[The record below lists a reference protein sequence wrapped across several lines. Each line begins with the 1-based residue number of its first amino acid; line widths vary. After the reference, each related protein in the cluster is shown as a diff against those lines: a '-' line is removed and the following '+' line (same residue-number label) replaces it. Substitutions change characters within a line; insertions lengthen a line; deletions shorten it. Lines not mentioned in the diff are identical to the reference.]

1 MFENFLYFLQ
11 KLYFWN
17 GVLIVYYLSCVS
29 SLPLRIVW
37 LINHK
42 NLLARTLF
50 VNYFD
55 FQGSAS
61 RDATMAI
68 VVPPP
73 AKQSHSN
80 EYPVDLTSLLK
91 GLVVAW
97 HMTNKT
103 YWNLGPVQTWNLSC
117 VESNTYLGRPKF
129 NVDSDVE
136 LNVKNG
142 ITFHL
147 CIYLI
152 WNNLCIRFGTWKI
165 RRLNQ
170 LNSTNLI
177 WVDPSIKFDRSGWI

>member
-1 MFENFLYFLQ
+1 MLVCWIQWRRERRIEVIRYRRRLKMFENFLYFLQ

-117 VESNTYLGRPKF
+117 VESNTYLGRPK
-129 NVDSDVE
+129 
-136 LNVKNG
+136 
-142 ITFHL
+142 
-147 CIYLI
+147 
-152 WNNLCIRFGTWKI
+152 
-165 RRLNQ
+165 
-170 LNSTNLI
+170 
-177 WVDPSIKFDRSGWI
+177 SGAPNEKK